1 MVLFLKVSGSLHGL
15 TNTKSKELCST
26 KESKGEIKNMFCQ
39 KCGKEI
45 ADDAGFC
52 KFCGEKV
59 VKDEIQEQGSQGT
72 KSEKKISGKIVLGIV
87 AGVIVLTVAAA
98 VSIMF
103 FHSRDREN
111 MNDENLAETEQAG
124 PNLQLY
130 DVTQDSIDVY
140 AQNRQPNARDFSL
153 TWDKTLFYLL
163 EDVTPEDTDGQIE
176 KYDIARKELTNAQ
189 NGNQISYEIYT
200 NPETGKMNKIVS
212 IEDQGNTLEITDYY
226 YQDNGQPNFIYQ
238 RTDSIYTP
246 TYATPDKTGQRFYF
260 NNDTLVRWRWIN
272 APLQVEEIA
281 LTEDAQSS
289 AQTQHIFNDLDAGKQ
304 DEYNQ
309 KETQMLNAAYNT
321 YEAMEKSSD
330 HANVKGYV
338 LDTIGNPVKDAAVEF
353 YAGEDAIGSVVT
365 DENGY
370 YETGISLYNAGY
382 DLTISCKGY
391 ADATIY
397 GAVADK
403 ANVTNWMENVYLTP
417 KVKQECSVQLNI
429 YDADTTTQNE
439 DETVSKTGIANASVV
454 VRSGVNNTSGKSVA
468 KADSDSNGMVTL
480 NLNVGVYT
488 IEISVNGYISSY
500 ETLTV
505 DADKTVEIPLTEE
518 ISGNQMKV
526 VLTWDGN
533 EDLDACL
540 FTPYKAESGDMAHIN
555 AVNSADDYG
564 NALALD
570 STNGQAAEVITI
582 GDSTNGTY
590 KYYVSDYNNCLNGN
604 LTATDMLSLNVR
616 VTVYDKNGIVA
627 TYTLPHDQSG
637 VIWEVFEIKNGKVV
651 TLQNTYKNLDGKSW
665 WSEDKNV
672 KEKLSEVYLSYKN
685 YLEQYEETEG
695 FEQYYYYALVYIN
708 SDEIPELVIYDDYLR
723 AVYIAMFDNYT
734 GNIKVVKES
743 EGEGANDILWD
754 ACLGGGAGSPTV
766 YYIEKENLICVENMN
781 CFYRY
786 DTIYTVENDKLEK
799 IRDGWG
805 EYEETGEFSEEY
817 GSEYAWYWDGV
828 SVSEEE
834 YYEIL
839 SNTFDFSKAISFSS
853 SYENE
858 EVKNVVDYKNKMDM
872 LALLENY

>member
-1 MVLFLKVSGSLHGL
+1 MVLFLKASGSLHGL
-15 TNTKSKELCST
+15 INTKSKELCST

-59 VKDEIQEQGSQGT
+59 VKDKMQEQGSQGT

-87 AGVIVLTVAAA
+87 TGVIVLIVAVA
-98 VSIMF
+98 VCIMF
-103 FHSRDREN
+103 FHSQDREN
-111 MNDENLAETEQAG
+111 KNGENLAETEQAG
-124 PNLQLY
+124 TNLQLY
-130 DVTQDSIDVY
+130 NVTQDSIDVY
-140 AQNRQPNARDFSL
+140 AQNRQSNARDFSL

-246 TYATPDKTGQRFYF
+246 TYATPDKTGERFYF

-289 AQTQHIFNDLDAGKQ
+289 AQTQYIFNDLDAGKQ

-338 LDTIGNPVKDAAVEF
+338 LDTIGNPVKDASVEF
-353 YAGEDAIGSVVT
+353 YAGEDAIGSVAT

-564 NALALD
+564 NALASD
-570 STNGQAAEVITI
+570 SKNGQAAEVITI

-604 LTATDMLSLNVR
+604 LTATDMLGLNVR

-665 WSEDKNV
+665 WSEDKSINEQV
-672 KEKLSEVYLSYKN
+672 AEAKKAYIDYFTSDAWKN
-685 YLEQYEETEG
+685 IDLNHDFDFYDDWLEEG
-695 FEQYYYYALVYIN
+695 RYMEGYYYNIIYLDD
-708 SDEIPELVIYDDYLR
+708 DEIPEVVLWADGMAEGMRVFSYANGKVNVSYLDR
-723 AVYIAMFDNYT
+723 QGF
-734 GNIKVVKES
+734 S
-743 EGEGANDILWD
+743 
-754 ACLGGGAGSPTV
+754 
-766 YYIEKENLICVENMN
+766 YIERENILLNSSGNAGYFFDIVYQLNQGN
-781 CFYRY
+781 
-786 DTIYTVENDKLEK
+786 LE
-799 IRDGWG
+799 IVAEG
-805 EYEETGEFSEEY
+805 EYEEAYEDGEALWLKNGVDAGSDSYWEDDYWIYYWNGEE
-817 GSEYAWYWDGV
+817 V
-828 SVSEEE
+828 SHEQYNEN
-834 YYEIL
+834 L
-839 SNTFDFSKAISFSS
+839 SQIYNASKAIDP
-853 SYENE
+853 YTEAYTLTE
-858 EVKNVVDYKNKMDM
+858 LLNK
-872 LALLENY
+872 LSE

>member
-1 MVLFLKVSGSLHGL
+1 
-15 TNTKSKELCST
+15 
-26 KESKGEIKNMFCQ
+26 MFCQ

-59 VKDEIQEQGSQGT
+59 VKDKMQEQGSQGT

-87 AGVIVLTVAAA
+87 TGVIVLIVAVA
-98 VSIMF
+98 VCIMF
-103 FHSRDREN
+103 FHSQDREN
-111 MNDENLAETEQAG
+111 KNGENLAETEQAG
-124 PNLQLY
+124 TNLQLY
-130 DVTQDSIDVY
+130 NVTQDSIDVY
-140 AQNRQPNARDFSL
+140 AQNRQSNARDFSL

-246 TYATPDKTGQRFYF
+246 TYATPDKTGERFYF

-289 AQTQHIFNDLDAGKQ
+289 AQTQYIFNDLDAGKQ

-338 LDTIGNPVKDAAVEF
+338 LDTIGNPVKDASVEF
-353 YAGEDAIGSVVT
+353 YAGEDAIGSVAT

-564 NALALD
+564 NALASD
-570 STNGQAAEVITI
+570 SKNGQAAEVITI

-604 LTATDMLSLNVR
+604 LTATDMLGLNVR

-665 WSEDKNV
+665 WSEDKEDLDIEQCDEL
-672 KEKLSEVYLSYKN
+672 KE
-685 YLEQYEETEG
+685 
-695 FEQYYYYALVYIN
+695 ALG
-708 SDEIPELVIYDDYLR
+708 D
-723 AVYIAMFDNYT
+723 IASWNWL
-734 GNIKVVKES
+734 IIR
-743 EGEGANDILWD
+743 GEN
-754 ACLGGGAGSPTV
+754 
-766 YYIEKENLICVENMN
+766 
-781 CFYRY
+781 
-786 DTIYTVENDKLEK
+786 
-799 IRDGWG
+799 
-805 EYEETGEFSEEY
+805 
-817 GSEYAWYWDGV
+817 
-828 SVSEEE
+828 SEEE
-834 YYEIL
+834 TSLDDSAIDVIKENPLELYDFISYSINNGRKLSCVPYSESPHAGNFVGETSVELLNMIYNSLTGEQYDYTREVGKDTGSNMYVWNEGYLLYEGADGL
-839 SNTFDFSKAISFSS
+839 GWADYLKNYSVKRNKTGEWEVMVEYWG
-853 SYENE
+853 SYEFAQPQDQRVMNVTFTL
-858 EVKNVVDYKNKMDM
+858 VKNPDSIFNGYSIRDM
-872 LALLENY
+872 RATIADTYIVPE